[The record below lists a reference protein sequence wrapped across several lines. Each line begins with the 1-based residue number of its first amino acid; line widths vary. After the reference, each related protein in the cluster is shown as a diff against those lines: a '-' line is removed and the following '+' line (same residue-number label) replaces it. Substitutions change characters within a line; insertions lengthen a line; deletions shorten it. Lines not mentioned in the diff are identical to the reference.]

1 VRKAAGWRIDGG
13 RRTVAANDIHDLTD
27 EQLSYVVRYAPL
39 VSIDLII
46 RDPKG
51 RVLVAFRR
59 NEPAKN
65 CYFVPGGRIRKN
77 ETIGA
82 AFQRILQAETGLE
95 FGFEQARLL
104 GVFQHIYPTNRLE
117 HKDYGTHYVVLA
129 YEISLSEKPR
139 ITLDAQHESGRWMND
154 RELRA
159 ALDVHEFVK
168 RYFGG

>member
-1 VRKAAGWRIDGG
+1 M
-13 RRTVAANDIHDLTD
+13 VAVNDMHDLTD

-46 RDPKG
+46 RDPEG
-51 RVLVAFRR
+51 RVLVALRR

-65 CYFVPGGRIRKN
+65 HYFVPGGRIRKN
-77 ETIGA
+77 ETIDS
-82 AFQRILQAETGLE
+82 AFRRILQAETSLK

-104 GVFQHIYPTNRLE
+104 GVFQHIYPTNRFK

-129 YEISLSEKPR
+129 YEILLSEKPL
-139 ITLDAQHESGRWMND
+139 ITLDAQHESWKWMNE

-159 ALDVHEFVK
+159 SSEVHQFV
-168 RYFGG
+168 RGYFAG